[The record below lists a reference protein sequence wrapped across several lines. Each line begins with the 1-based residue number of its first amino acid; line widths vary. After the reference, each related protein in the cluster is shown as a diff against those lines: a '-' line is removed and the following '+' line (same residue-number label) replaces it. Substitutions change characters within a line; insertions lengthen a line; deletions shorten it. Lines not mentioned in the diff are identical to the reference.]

1 MGGACS
7 VLFQYQQW
15 LPAWQH
21 AKEGA
26 VQTVLSSQA
35 SLQQMM
41 RSAIDRVLDQVQKN
55 VNQAD
60 LSETAKEQ

>member
-21 AKEGA
+21 AKEEA

-35 SLQQMM
+35 SLQRMM

-55 VNQAD
+55 VNGAD
-60 LSETAKEQ
+60 LPETAKEQ

>member
-7 VLFQYQQW
+7 VLFHHQQW

-21 AKEGA
+21 AKEEA

-35 SLQQMM
+35 SLQRMM
-41 RSAIDRVLDQVQKN
+41 RSAIDHVLDQVQKN
-55 VNQAD
+55 VNGAD
-60 LSETAKEQ
+60 LPETAKEQ